1 MSPNPLNLG
10 SVMCLTRDDP
20 KLNHFEQIEAL
31 VNAGAQL
38 IQLRAKSIPSYELY
52 VQAKQAIELTKKNNC
67 KLIINDH
74 FELAKEINADGVHLG
89 MEDAPVEY
97 VRRQLAPGTLIGKT
111 IHSKEDALIGVSE
124 NPDYFGLGPYRH
136 SSTKKELLPVLT
148 DENFISIIG
157 ILNPIPVFLI
167 GGLTL
172 EDLPLVDQFNI
183 QGIALCSALYSG
195 NETDIQKVLKKS
207 SLFEQTLNFSSP

>member
-10 SVMCLTRDDP
+10 PLMCLTRDDP
-20 KLNHFEQIEAL
+20 KLNHFEQIEVL
-31 VNAGAQL
+31 VNSGARF
-38 IQLRAKSIPSYELY
+38 IQLRAKSTPSHELY
-52 VQAKQAIELTKKNNC
+52 SQAKQAVKLTKKNNC

-136 SSTKKELLPVLT
+136 SSTKKELLPVLN
-148 DENFISIIG
+148 DETFISIIG
-157 ILNPIPVFLI
+157 ILHPVPVFLI
-167 GGLTL
+167 GGLNL
-172 EDLPLVDQFNI
+172 DDFALIDQFNI

-195 NETDIQKVLKKS
+195 NETDIKKV
-207 SLFEQTLNFSSP
+207 FEKNSFLEKTLNFS